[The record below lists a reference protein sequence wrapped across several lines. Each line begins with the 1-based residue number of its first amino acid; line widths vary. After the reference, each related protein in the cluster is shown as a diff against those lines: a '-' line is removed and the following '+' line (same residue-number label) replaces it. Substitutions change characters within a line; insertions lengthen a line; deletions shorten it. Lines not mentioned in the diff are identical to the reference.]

1 LPKALFHTNFT
12 ALNQG
17 IKAFGPASIGNVAVG
32 FDILGLCLDKP
43 GDEVI
48 ARKSTQPGVRITK
61 ITGHHGRLPY
71 ETEKNTAGKAV
82 LSLLEAVDRTNE
94 GIDLEVLK
102 KLPLGSGMGSS
113 AASAVAA
120 VFAVNELLKL
130 GLTKRELLPHAV
142 AGEEVA
148 SKSRHADNVAPS
160 LLGGIILCVDHHTL
174 DVQRLYIPRGL
185 QVVVVHPNIEI
196 LTSEARAILS
206 QQVPLSAMIQQTAN
220 LGGLIM
226 GFTNSDFGLI
236 GRSLRDVVIEP
247 QRSKLIPGFYDVQ
260 EAAMSN
266 GALGCSISGA
276 GPSMF
281 ALFSGTLQAEEAAI
295 AMQKAWKK
303 HKIDSTIYL
312 SGVNQEGAKLF

>member
-1 LPKALFHTNFT
+1 
-12 ALNQG
+12 LNTG
-17 IKAFGPASIGNVAVG
+17 IKAFGPASIGNLAVG

-48 ARKSTQPGVRITK
+48 ARKSTEPGVRITK
-61 ITGHHGRLPY
+61 ITGHQGRLPY
-71 ETEKNTAGKAV
+71 EAEKNTAGKAV
-82 LSLLEAVDRTNE
+82 LSLLEATGRTSE
-94 GIDLEVLK
+94 GIELEVHK

-120 VFAVNELLKL
+120 VFAANELLKI
-130 GLTKRELLPHAV
+130 GLTKRELLQHAV

-174 DVQRLYIPRGL
+174 DVQRLYTPRGL
-185 QVVVVHPNIEI
+185 HVLVVHPNIEI

-206 QQVPLSAMIQQTAN
+206 REVSLSGMIQQTAN

-226 GFTNSDFGLI
+226 GLTNSDFGLI
-236 GRSLRDVVIEP
+236 GRSLRDAVIEP
-247 QRSKLIPGFYDVQ
+247 QRAKLIPGFYDVQ
-260 EAAMSN
+260 EAAMTN

-281 ALFSGTLQAEEAAI
+281 ALFSSTLQAEQSAL
-295 AMQKAWKK
+295 AMQAAWKK
-303 HKIDSTIYL
+303 HKIESNFYL
-312 SGVNQEGAKLF
+312 SGVNQEGAKLY

>member
-1 LPKALFHTNFT
+1 M
-12 ALNQG
+12 QG
-17 IKAFGPASIGNVAVG
+17 IKAFGPASIGNLAVG
-32 FDILGLCLDKP
+32 FDILGLCLERP

-48 ARKSTQPGVRITK
+48 VRKSTTPGVRITH
-61 ITGHHGRLPY
+61 ITGHKGRLPY

-82 LSLLEAVDRTNE
+82 QSLLAAIERSDE
-94 GIDLEVLK
+94 PLEIEVHK

-120 VFAVNELLKL
+120 VVATNELLRL
-130 GLTKRELLPHAV
+130 GLSKRDLLPFAID
-142 AGEEVA
+142 GEEVA

-160 LLGGIILCVDHHTL
+160 LLGGIMLCVNHHEL
-174 DVQRLYIPRGL
+174 DVQRIYAPRGL
-185 QVVVVHPNIEI
+185 CVAVVHPNIEI

-206 QQVPLSAMIQQTAN
+206 KEVSLKAMIDQTAN

-226 GFTNSDFGLI
+226 GLTNSDFGLI
-236 GRSLRDVVIEP
+236 GRALRDVVIEP

-260 EAAMSN
+260 EAAMLE

-281 ALFSGTLQAEEAAI
+281 ALFSGSHDAERAAV
-295 AMQKAWKK
+295 AMQSAWKK
-303 HKIDSTIYL
+303 HKIESTIYL
-312 SGVNQEGAKLF
+312 SGVNMEGAKVF

>member
-1 LPKALFHTNFT
+1 MS
-12 ALNQG
+12 NQG
-17 IKAFGPASIGNVAVG
+17 IKAFGPASIGNLGVG
-32 FDILGLCLDKP
+32 FDILGLCLTAP

-48 ARKSTQPGVRITK
+48 VRKSDQAGVRITK
-61 ITGHHGRLPY
+61 ITGHQGRLPY

-82 LSLLEAVDRTNE
+82 LSLLAATEHT
-94 GIDLEVLK
+94 GTGLEIEVHK

-120 VFAVNELLKL
+120 VFAANELLRI
-130 GLTKRELLPHAV
+130 GLTKRELLIHAI

-160 LLGGIILCVDHHTL
+160 LLGGIILCCNHETL
-174 DVQRLYIPRGL
+174 DVQRLYAPRGL
-185 QVVVVHPNIEI
+185 FVVVVHPNIEI

-206 QQVPLSAMIQQTAN
+206 KEVPLKAMIQQSAN
-220 LGGLIM
+220 LGGFIM
-226 GFTNSDFGLI
+226 GLTNSDYALI

-247 QRSKLIPGFYDVQ
+247 QRAQLIPGFYDVQ
-260 EAAMSN
+260 EAAMTN

-281 ALFSGTLQAEEAAI
+281 ALFSGSNAAEQAGL
-295 AMQKAWKK
+295 AMQAAWKQ
-303 HKIDSTIYL
+303 HKIHSTIYH
-312 SGVNQEGAKLF
+312 SGVNQEGAKLY